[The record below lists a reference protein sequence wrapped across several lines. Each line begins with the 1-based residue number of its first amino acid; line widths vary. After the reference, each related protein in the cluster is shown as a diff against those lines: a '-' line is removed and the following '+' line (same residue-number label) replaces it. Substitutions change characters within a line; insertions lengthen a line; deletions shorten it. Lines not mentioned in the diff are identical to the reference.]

1 MYHLCIIKYLK
12 TSQRCL
18 VGYKICY
25 LGIDVRFEQNNI
37 LVHVE
42 TCVTSLCTKDVD
54 IKQKKPNLSIW
65 PCNYT
70 QSFDHLH
77 WKSCN
82 YNVDRGYR
90 SFIFVLSAGCQEE
103 KKRKKIKMIIAL

>member
-54 IKQKKPNLSIW
+54 IKQKTQLINMAMQLHTIIW
-65 PCNYT
+65 SSALEIMQITMLIEVTVVLYL
-70 QSFDHLH
+70 FYLLDAKKKKKGK
-77 WKSCN
+77 KS
-82 YNVDRGYR
+82 
-90 SFIFVLSAGCQEE
+90 
-103 KKRKKIKMIIAL
+103 KW

>member
-42 TCVTSLCTKDVD
+42 TCVTSLCTQDVD
-54 IKQKKPNLSIW
+54 IKQKKPTYQYGHAITHN
-65 PCNYT
+65 
-70 QSFDHLH
+70 HLIICTGNH
-77 WKSCN
+77 AITMLIEVTVVLYLFYLLDAKKKKKGKKS
-82 YNVDRGYR
+82 
-90 SFIFVLSAGCQEE
+90 
-103 KKRKKIKMIIAL
+103 KW

>member
-54 IKQKKPNLSIW
+54 IKQKNPTYQYGHAITHN
-65 PCNYT
+65 
-70 QSFDHLH
+70 HL
-77 WKSCN
+77 
-82 YNVDRGYR
+82 
-90 SFIFVLSAGCQEE
+90 
-103 KKRKKIKMIIAL
+103 IICTGNHAN